1 MKFISWNV
9 NGIRAIEKKGFIDMI
24 YELDADVIG
33 LQETKA
39 QDDQVQEALSKLEGY
54 EVFSN
59 SAERKGYSGTA
70 ILTRKKPL
78 SVTNDIGIAE
88 HDTEGRVITTEF
100 DDFFLV
106 NTYVPNSGG
115 ELARLDYRQTWDA
128 ALLAHLQRL
137 EEKKPVVLCGDLNVA
152 HRPID
157 LARPEANY
165 NRSAGFTEQEIA
177 GLDNYLDSGYV
188 DTFRAAHPDTVKY
201 SWWSYR
207 MGARKKN
214 IGWRIDYFLASVQ
227 LKERITSAFI
237 LNDFMGSDHC
247 PVGIELDA
255 Q

>member
-1 MKFISWNV
+1 MKLISWNV

-39 QDDQVQEALSKLEGY
+39 QDDQVREALSKLEGY

-165 NRSAGFTEQEIA
+165 NRSAGFTKQEIA

>member
-1 MKFISWNV
+1 MKLISWNV
-9 NGIRAIEKKGFIDMI
+9 NGIRAIEKKGFIDMV

-54 EVFSN
+54 EIFSN

-78 SVTNDIGIAE
+78 SVSNDIGTAE
-88 HDTEGRVITTEF
+88 HDAEGRVITTEF
-100 DDFFLV
+100 NDFYLV

-128 ALLAHLQRL
+128 ALLVHLLKLEAH
-137 EEKKPVVLCGDLNVA
+137 KPAVLCGDLNVA

-177 GLDNYLDSGYV
+177 GLDNYLTAGYI
-188 DTFRAAHPDTVKY
+188 DTYRTAHPDTVKY

-214 IGWRIDYFLASVQ
+214 IGWRIDYFLASEK
-227 LKERITSAFI
+227 LKSKISNAFI
-237 LNDFMGSDHC
+237 LNEFMGSDHC
-247 PVGIELDA
+247 PVGIEIDA
-255 Q
+255 K

>member
-1 MKFISWNV
+1 MV
-9 NGIRAIEKKGFIDMI
+9 

-39 QDDQVQEALSKLEGY
+39 QDNQVQEALSKLEGY
-54 EVFSN
+54 EIFSN

-78 SVTNDIGIAE
+78 SLSNDIGIAE
-88 HDTEGRVITTEF
+88 HDAEGRVITTEF
-100 DDFFLV
+100 NDFYLV

-128 ALLAHLQRL
+128 ALLAHLQKL
-137 EEKKPVVLCGDLNVA
+137 EAHKPVVLCGDLNVA

-177 GLDNYLDSGYV
+177 GLDNYLNAGYI
-188 DTFRAAHPDTVKY
+188 DTFRTAHPDTVKY

-207 MGARKKN
+207 MGARKNN
-214 IGWRIDYFLASVQ
+214 IGWRIDYFLASEK
-227 LKERITSAFI
+227 LKSKISNAFI
-237 LNDFMGSDHC
+237 LNEFMGSDHC
-247 PVGIELDA
+247 PVGIEIEVE
-255 Q
+255 